1 MEVIVSKFKTKFFG
15 NFDIDDGFLED
26 IKTKINVKGNTKD
39 VIISFIGLVNY
50 LNFGDFNND
59 IYLDYLNRFIKL
71 LDRYPYINNIGKIE
85 IIKSY
90 RQKGIILERFNHYF
104 SGIENSINELLI
116 DGNKID
122 IKNIIEKL
130 DIKKIVKTADPPNIG
145 LDLDKNG
152 DLFVV
157 LQYNLIFIGI
167 VSIRLDEK
175 LKLKHI
181 GYEYFRNKKLQ

>member
-1 MEVIVSKFKTKFFG
+1 MEVIMSKIKTKFFG
-15 NFDIDDGFLED
+15 NFDIDDDFLKD
-26 IKTKINVKGNTKD
+26 TNTKINIKGNAKD
-39 VIISFIGLVNY
+39 IIISFIGLVNY

-71 LDRYPYINNIGKIE
+71 LDKYTYINNIGKNE

-90 RQKGIILERFNHYF
+90 RQRENILERFDHYF
-104 SGIENSINELLI
+104 SGVENSINELLI
-116 DGNKID
+116 SDNKISL
-122 IKNIIEKL
+122 KNVIEIL
-130 DIKKIVKTADPPNIG
+130 DIKKIVKLADPPNIG

-152 DLFVV
+152 NMFVV
-157 LQYNLIFIGI
+157 LQYNLVFIGI
-167 VSIRLDEK
+167 VSIRLDEQ